1 MNFVGLSTP
10 SQRDLRTR
18 VDDALRSD
26 ALLPAAEG
34 VGVIAVSGGLD
45 STCLARLLAA
55 SSRRSGVCWVLAH
68 VQHGLRPNDA
78 AVELRAVRRMAT
90 DLKLE
95 LRVGVL
101 EVPED
106 LTSEVG
112 LEASARQVRLGWLT
126 ELAEELD
133 AAHVFL
139 GHHRDDQLETILLRR
154 AEGLSVDLAAG
165 MAARRGVFCRP
176 LLGVAR
182 DELSALAHAEG
193 WTWVEDSSNKDE
205 RFARNALRHTEIPFR
220 RRQDG
225 SWEGRILREGEAAR
239 VQSDAL
245 SRRAKTRFA
254 ELLSTAPAAA
264 SIRLARAALS
274 AAPSDEVVWL
284 LQRLCPPALSGG
296 RGPGRRALQ
305 ALVRALGSTTEARI
319 FDLGAGWS
327 ARLDAAELFLR
338 RDCGPLALEGVVPV
352 GARSLSEDRFLTWS
366 PGMRL
371 GMASL
376 SAPSA
381 RTLLAG
387 GRGSGTSFAIF
398 DADSLALPLS
408 VQGTDSGRKM
418 TPFGMEG
425 QRSLR
430 DLLAES
436 GVPRADR
443 ASYPLVLDRTG
454 TPLWLPGVRSSAC
467 APLTSR
473 SERAIMLYT
482 IAAFGYDPAVLEMD
496 S

>member
-1 MNFVGLSTP
+1 VNSVGLIKP
-10 SQRDLRTR
+10 SKRDLRTR

-26 ALLPAAEG
+26 AVLLAAED
-34 VGVIAVSGGLD
+34 VAVIAVSGGLD

-55 SSRRSGVCWVLAH
+55 SSRTAGVRWVLAH

-78 AVELRAVRRMAT
+78 AVELRAVRRMAA

-95 LRVGVL
+95 LRVGELKVA
-101 EVPED
+101 ED

-126 ELAEELD
+126 ALADELGAG
-133 AAHVFL
+133 HVFL

-154 AEGLSVDLAAG
+154 AEGLSVDLAPG

-182 DELSALAHAEG
+182 DELSALAHEEG
-193 WTWVEDSSNKDE
+193 WTWVEDSSNQDE

-239 VQSDAL
+239 AQSDAL
-245 SRRAKTRFA
+245 GRRAKARFA
-254 ELLSTAPAAA
+254 DLLSRAPAPA
-264 SIRLARAALS
+264 SIRLARADLS
-274 AAPSDEVVWL
+274 GAPSDEVVWL

-305 ALVRALGSTTEARI
+305 ALIRALESTTETRV

-338 RDCGPLALEGVVPV
+338 RDCGPLPLEGVVPV
-352 GARSLSEDRFLTWS
+352 GARLLSEDCLLTWS
-366 PGMRL
+366 RGLRL
-371 GMASL
+371 GMVSL
-376 SAPSA
+376 SAASA
-381 RTLLAG
+381 QMLLAG
-387 GRGSGTSFAIF
+387 DRGAGTSFAIF
-398 DADSLALPLS
+398 DADSVALPLS
-408 VQGTDSGRKM
+408 VQGTGSGRKM
-418 TPFGMEG
+418 TPFGMQG

-443 ASYPLVLDRTG
+443 ASYPLVLDQTG

-467 APLTSR
+467 AALISR
-473 SERAIMLYT
+473 SERAVMLYT
-482 IAAFGYDPAVLEMD
+482 VAAFGYDPAVLEMD